1 MSSVSLAYLLASICF
16 ILGTKLMGR
25 METAVRG
32 NLLSALGML
41 IAAIASWVAAGGQHF
56 QAIAI
61 VVAIGGL
68 VGGVMAVR
76 VAMTQM
82 PQMVALFN
90 GFGGLASYLVGA
102 CELRTFASLLVSHST
117 RIATVASIIIGGITF
132 SGSMIAY
139 LKLRG
144 GPTSWLDFLKKTSWA
159 ALLLSLVLLLS
170 GSLGAVAVFLLL
182 LPLCLGILI
191 TIRIGG
197 GDMPVVIA
205 LLNSLSGLAASA
217 TGFMIANNALIIA
230 GCLVG
235 TSGLILTIIMCRA
248 MNRSLRSVL
257 WGSLKKNTKITS
269 EAFAGEPRLIS
280 PEDAYYLLEAARKVI
295 FVPGY
300 GMAVSQA
307 QYALK
312 ELADLL
318 KNNGATVQYAI
329 HPVAGRMPGHM
340 NVLLAEA
347 NIPYDDLSDLETIN
361 REMSE
366 VDVAL
371 IIGAND
377 VVNPAAIEDHNSPI
391 YGMPIIEVSRARNV
405 LILKR
410 GSGMGFSGLPNALF
424 YKPNAAMIYGD
435 AKATLSAI
443 SAEFK

>member
-1 MSSVSLAYLLASICF
+1 MAESLAYLLVSVCF

-41 IAAIASWVAAGGQHF
+41 IAAATSWITSGSHHFQEITVVAACG
-56 QAIAI
+56 A
-61 VVAIGGL
+61 L
-68 VGGVMAVR
+68 VGGVMAVH

-82 PQMVALFN
+82 PQMVALLN

-102 CELRTFASLLVSHST
+102 CELPLLSSPT
-117 RIATVASIIIGGITF
+117 ATLASILIGGITF

-144 GPTSWLDFLKKTSWA
+144 TPTAWGRLVAWTILLLALLSVSFGNWNLL
-159 ALLLSLVLLLS
+159 ALLLPIGLGTLLT
-170 GSLGAVAVFLLL
+170 V
-182 LPLCLGILI
+182 
-191 TIRIGG
+191 RIGG

-217 TGFMIANNALIIA
+217 AGFMIHNNALIIA

-248 MNRSLRSVL
+248 MNRSLRSIL
-257 WGSLKKNTKITS
+257 WGSFKKSTTTTDTFS
-269 EAFAGEPRLIS
+269 GEPRSIS
-280 PEDAYYLLEAARKVI
+280 PEDAYFLLEAAHRVI

-307 QYALK
+307 QYALQ
-312 ELADLL
+312 ELANLL
-318 KNNGATVQYAI
+318 KANGAMVQYAI

-347 NIPYDDLSDLETIN
+347 NIPYDDLVDLETIN
-361 REMSE
+361 REMADI
-366 VDVAL
+366 DVAL
-371 IIGAND
+371 VIGAND
-377 VVNPAAIEDHNSPI
+377 VVNPAAIEDPNSPI
-391 YGMPIIEVSRARNV
+391 YGMPTIEVSQARHV

-410 GSGMGFSGLPNALF
+410 GSGAGFSGLPNALF
-424 YKPNAAMIYGD
+424 YKPNAAMVYGD
-435 AKATLSAI
+435 AKGTLSAI
-443 SAEFK
+443 AAEFKA